1 LTPAQPPVFLTA
13 AEVSE
18 RRQNVIYIT
27 TGSKSAD
34 AMLGGGIAT
43 QSITEVFGEFRTGKV
58 SFIIG
63 SSRQGYSNT
72 GFQLTSIRRNYVTP
86 SASLRSFRRIK
97 AEPAVKWHTSTP
109 SECHALLSITELC

>member
-1 LTPAQPPVFLTA
+1 MLVSRPPPPPPLSNEWHHSFGLGLMYQPPVFLTA

-18 RRQNVIYIT
+18 RRANVLYIS

-58 SFIIG
+58 SRLVHLI
-63 SSRQGYSNT
+63 
-72 GFQLTSIRRNYVTP
+72 
-86 SASLRSFRRIK
+86 SAIAR
-97 AEPAVKWHTSTP
+97 
-109 SECHALLSITELC
+109 